1 MQVTPPALALYDGRV
16 ALGASVV
23 LDGIDFCVHE
33 GEFVALLGP
42 NGSGKTTLV
51 RALLGIVPLVRG
63 SIEIFGVP
71 LERFHA
77 WERIGY
83 VPQRVTAAT
92 GVPATVFEVVLS
104 GRVARSPALGSFR
117 RPDRD
122 AAGRALESVGLA
134 HLAGRPV
141 ATLSGG
147 QQQRVLIARALAG
160 EPDVLVLDEPVSSA
174 DLQSQ
179 HGFSETLGALDRAG
193 RSVLVVTH
201 SLGPMKPLVERA
213 VVLGHG
219 RVVYDGAPRAEDAVV
234 GHPHPH
240 HHESSSGN
248 SAPGRIDVVGG
259 RRP

>member
-1 MQVTPPALALYDGRV
+1 MRVTTPALALYDARV

-23 LDGIDFCVHE
+23 LDGIDFSFGE

-51 RALLGIVPLVRG
+51 RALLGIVPLTRG
-63 SIEIFGVP
+63 RVEIFGVP
-71 LERFHA
+71 LKRFNV

-83 VPQRVTAAT
+83 VPQRATAAT

-104 GRVARSPALGSFR
+104 GRVARSRALGGYR
-117 RPDRD
+117 RSDRD

-134 HLAGRPV
+134 QLARRPV

-174 DLQSQ
+174 DMDSR
-179 HGFSETLGALDRAG
+179 HGLLETLGALDRAG

-201 SLGPMKPLVERA
+201 SLGPMNHLVERA
-213 VVLGHG
+213 VVLELG
-219 RVVYDGAPRAEDAVV
+219 RVVYDGPPRAEDVELR
-234 GHPHPH
+234 HPHPH
-240 HHESSSGN
+240 HSESSPGN
-248 SAPGRIDVVGG
+248 SRDGRFHPGVRQ
-259 RRP
+259 P